1 MRFLRPAHRSERN
14 EGDPCGHARRL
25 GDGRA
30 KRTCTEAAT
39 KGGRPLRSADDPCV
53 AKLQMTP
60 GELTAS
66 IAHEVNQPLTSVV
79 ANAEACLRWLD
90 RETPDLDAARRSVE
104 QIISGSIRA
113 AGSVCDLNLHAD
125 LRQKKSAL
133 TNSNHA

>member
-1 MRFLRPAHRSERN
+1 VRFLQPAHRSERN

-25 GDGRA
+25 GDCRA

-39 KGGRPLRSADDPCV
+39 KGGRPLRSADGPCV
-53 AKLQMTP
+53 AKLQITL

-66 IAHEVNQPLTSVV
+66 IAHEVNRPLTSVV

-104 QIISGSIRA
+104 QIISGTIRA
-113 AGSVCDLNLHAD
+113 AGSVCDLNLHPETQAE
-125 LRQKKSAL
+125 KAG
-133 TNSNHA
+133 SNKF